1 MDIKEEKSGIRKEI
15 IRRRKS
21 LSSKVLNEIE
31 RSLPDFISGIED
43 DELQSRLRNAKRIA
57 LYRSFNGEVPVDG
70 LAKDLMD
77 KGIRC
82 CFPRIENGSM
92 RFFDCESLDDGEFV
106 TSSIGIKEP
115 ADGRPEAEAQS
126 IDVVVLPA
134 VAYNEEGARLG
145 MGGGYYDRYIGAL
158 GSDRPYL
165 LGICYEFQICSGIPV
180 TAQDIS
186 ADFIAVIPEDFYGE

>member
-15 IRRRKS
+15 IRRRSS

-31 RSLPDFISGIED
+31 RSLPAFISGIED
-43 DELQSRLRNAKRIA
+43 DELQRRLGNAKRIA

-70 LAKDLMD
+70 LARDFMA

-92 RFFDCESLDDGEFV
+92 SFFDCESLEDGEFV

-115 ADGRPEAEAQS
+115 APGKPEASGRS

-145 MGGGYYDRYIGAL
+145 MGGGYYDRYLEKYQI
-158 GSDRPYL
+158 RT
-165 LGICYEFQICSGIPV
+165 LGICYAACRQ
-180 TAQDIS
+180 TALPHDATDRRLEACITEQKT
-186 ADFIAVIPEDFYGE
+186 EDFYG